1 MINIIDIVESVLKGW
16 DNVTEFIYNT
26 QDEENNYHF
35 KPEYLITVKVAE
47 SILLYFYKNRLLDQ
61 YSILLEEKTSKAMTR
76 REEEVLDYH
85 KSGVPK
91 KYRARKESER
101 KGRFDI
107 VIYKKDNHY
116 TLDSYRTIC
125 VIEIKNYYGNFNKI
139 KKDITRINEFK
150 DSSIIS
156 NSFEFGLMTFIIRPE
171 KKYWERLYE
180 REEIIIDKYIENI
193 MQKLDLK
200 DKWKIHTEI
209 ISKRYSDP
217 EYPKLQYLY
226 IVVVITIV

>member
-91 KYRARKESER
+91 KYRARKESESTVTPR
-101 KGRFDI
+101 NLQGISINLKTLTCCQI
-107 VIYKKDNHY
+107 NKD
-116 TLDSYRTIC
+116 
-125 VIEIKNYYGNFNKI
+125 
-139 KKDITRINEFK
+139 
-150 DSSIIS
+150 
-156 NSFEFGLMTFIIRPE
+156 GL
-171 KKYWERLYE
+171 
-180 REEIIIDKYIENI
+180 
-193 MQKLDLK
+193 
-200 DKWKIHTEI
+200 
-209 ISKRYSDP
+209 
-217 EYPKLQYLY
+217 
-226 IVVVITIV
+226 V